1 MATQQGMSG
10 IDLHAMVSE
19 LHARLPFWMGKS
31 YQYDNKTFGI
41 RLNGENKEKY
51 NLIIEL
57 GRRAHFTE
65 FLPPS
70 PPNPSGYSM
79 FLRKYLSGGRVLDVR
94 QHGLERIIDITVGKS
109 ETQYHIIIELFDEGN
124 IILCDR
130 EYLIIQ
136 PFSRRHFKNRE
147 IISGVRYEFP
157 IEEYLRRSPEE
168 VKEILDASDRDLVR
182 TLATG
187 LMLGGRYA
195 EEVCTISGF
204 DKNIDP
210 LKADAETISQT
221 YNEIVAKSE
230 SSIKPQ
236 ISETGCWPFHLS
248 GEKQV
253 QTFETFNEAL
263 DAFFPKTKKE
273 IKETKPKLSKE
284 EIIRKRQADA
294 IVGFEAKTEHFE
306 AIIELIYS
314 NYQVIAD
321 VIHTLDSASKTHS
334 WQEIEAI
341 VKNSDIPS
349 ARLIS
354 KIYPAESVV
363 DIKLDKTIKI
373 NVHESVE
380 VNINR
385 YYGQVKKFKKK
396 KKGALVAMEKFSRVK
411 SVRKKQFTPLKPK
424 WYHRFR
430 WFYTSDGVLVIG
442 GRDAGSNED
451 VVKKYMEG
459 GDTFVHADVH
469 GGSTVIVKGETKCWD
484 EVAQFAA
491 SYSNAWKAGHFTADV
506 YAADRQQVSKTPES
520 GESIARGSFVIRGER
535 KYFRDVAV
543 GIAIGLQT
551 EPAVAIIGGPVSAI
565 QKRVKHYIVLK
576 PGIFEPNDIAKKV
589 LKALRM
595 KLSEEELKGLRNII
609 NTEKI
614 AAFVPPGGSEVVE

>member
-109 ETQYHIIIELFDEGN
+109 ETQFHIIIELFDEGN

-147 IISGVRYEFP
+147 IISGVRYVFP
-157 IEEYLRRSPEE
+157 IEEYSRRSPEE
-168 VKEILDASDRDLVR
+168 VEEILAASDRDLVR

-221 YNEIVAKSE
+221 YNEIVGKSE

-253 QTFETFNEAL
+253 HTFETFNEAL

-273 IKETKPKLSKE
+273 IKEVKPKLSKE

-294 IVGFEAKTEHFE
+294 IVGFEAKIEHFE
-306 AIIELIYS
+306 AIVELIYS

-321 VIHTLDSASKTHS
+321 VIHTLDSASKTYS

-341 VKNSDIPS
+341 VKNSDLPS
-349 ARLIS
+349 ARL
-354 KIYPAESVV
+354 
-363 DIKLDKTIKI
+363 
-373 NVHESVE
+373 
-380 VNINR
+380 
-385 YYGQVKKFKKK
+385 
-396 KKGALVAMEKFSRVK
+396 
-411 SVRKKQFTPLKPK
+411 
-424 WYHRFR
+424 
-430 WFYTSDGVLVIG
+430 
-442 GRDAGSNED
+442 
-451 VVKKYMEG
+451 
-459 GDTFVHADVH
+459 
-469 GGSTVIVKGETKCWD
+469 
-484 EVAQFAA
+484 
-491 SYSNAWKAGHFTADV
+491 
-506 YAADRQQVSKTPES
+506 
-520 GESIARGSFVIRGER
+520 
-535 KYFRDVAV
+535 
-543 GIAIGLQT
+543 
-551 EPAVAIIGGPVSAI
+551 
-565 QKRVKHYIVLK
+565 
-576 PGIFEPNDIAKKV
+576 
-589 LKALRM
+589 
-595 KLSEEELKGLRNII
+595 
-609 NTEKI
+609 
-614 AAFVPPGGSEVVE
+614 